1 MQHHRKSRSRLV
13 LRLSHL
19 ALGSVVSFAS
29 IGMAGCQ
36 SSARSPWHLS
46 NTETQRERA
55 DVQTLNSNYQRV
67 RSTVL
72 VRQIKKPTRAALDYA
87 AYSKNFM
94 IADLAPEQALEFSA
108 EPDTTNPFKG
118 LVERASLTGDIRSLP
133 LSSEEWN
140 NAVSLAPATE
150 YLANRQVHGADLMQQ
165 VNAGVRDEWWGFPRL
180 AGFAPQSISDL
191 YIHQQGEHAEL
202 WVKIEFAP
210 WFKGLGDLSDQDR
223 DGFPEVYGKISSDH
237 VSPEVVAA
245 LRGDYSTVPLSTS
258 EIKLWFNQLSS
269 YWYPSFNTDLIAAG
283 PSWPDAKTE
292 PDIREQLAG
301 KTFAKPSFV
310 LRGKPQGQATYA
322 VFLVDGYQA
331 CSGDCVAAAGT
342 GVQLPPTKAKA
353 DTSGAISALQRELS
367 DHGGLAHWVKQT
379 EKFTRAARTKLK
391 QEPQRKAFAGRDG
404 FLFFRNSLTYL
415 AGGNLTSQRPG
426 KNPLPVI
433 VEFKQ
438 ALAAK
443 GVDFLFVPVPT
454 KEEVFPGHF
463 DRSGKD
469 LVGKVVNPFGRQFL
483 LELSQAGVEVVD
495 LLPRFLAETSASPG
509 GTGELEPLYQR
520 QDTHWT
526 DRGLRLAAKEIAERI
541 KRYAWFPMLAPYSS
555 AYRTQATS
563 FTRFGD
569 LHSRLPEREQQR
581 YKPEVLQAQ
590 QVLSADGK
598 LYEDTPSSPIVVLG
612 DSFTGVYE
620 LTDAEHAGV
629 SAHVAAG
636 ISHPVDLVMSY
647 GGGPNVRNKL
657 MSRGKAD
664 LSRKKLVIWMMTA
677 RDLYDYWEDW
687 EALADK

>member
-1 MQHHRKSRSRLV
+1 MQHHRKSRFHFDLG
-13 LRLSHL
+13 LSHL
-19 ALGSVVSFAS
+19 AVGTLLALVLASSVS
-29 IGMAGCQ
+29 CQ
-36 SSARSPWHLS
+36 NTARSPWHLAS
-46 NTETQRERA
+46 AQTQRERA
-55 DVQTLNSNYQRV
+55 DVQTLNDYQRE

-94 IADLAPEQALEFSA
+94 IADLAPEQTLDFSA
-108 EPDTTNPFKG
+108 QPDSAKPFNG
-118 LVERASLTGDIRSLP
+118 LIERASLTGDTQSLP
-133 LSSEEWN
+133 LSSEEWS
-140 NAVSLAPATE
+140 NAIALAPAAE
-150 YLANRQVHGADLMQQ
+150 YLANRQIPGAELIQE
-165 VNAGVRDEWWGFPRL
+165 VNASVRDEWWGFARQP
-180 AGFAPQSISDL
+180 GFAPQSISDL
-191 YIHQQGEHAEL
+191 YIHQEGETSEL

-223 DGFPEVYGKISSDH
+223 DGFAEVYGKISPDH

-245 LRGDYSTVPLSTS
+245 LRGDYSTQPLSNA

-269 YWYPSFNTDLIAAG
+269 YWYPSFNTDLVAAG
-283 PSWPDAKTE
+283 PSWPDSKTE
-292 PDIREQLAG
+292 ADIREQLGG

-310 LRGKPQGQATYA
+310 LRGKPQGQATYE

-331 CSGDCVAAAGT
+331 CSDDCDTAEGS
-342 GVQLPPTKAKA
+342 GVRLPPTKAKA
-353 DTSGAISALQRELS
+353 ETSAAISALRRELAE
-367 DHGGLAHWVKQT
+367 HGGLAAWVKQT
-379 EKFTRAARTKLK
+379 DKFTRVARAKLK
-391 QEPQRKAFAGRDG
+391 QEPKRKTFAGSDG
-404 FLFFRNSLTYL
+404 FLFFRNSLSYIV
-415 AGGNLTSQRPG
+415 GGNLTRQRPG

-433 VEFKQ
+433 VEFKE
-438 ALAAK
+438 ALAAQ

-454 KEEVFPGHF
+454 KEEVFPAQF
-463 DRSGKD
+463 DRSGES
-469 LVGKVVNPFGRQFL
+469 LAGKVVNPFSRQFL
-483 LELSQAGVEVVD
+483 LELSEAGVEVVD
-495 LLPRFLAETSASPG
+495 LLPRFLAETAASPG
-509 GTGELEPLYQR
+509 GTGELELLYQR

-526 DRGLRLAAKEIAERI
+526 DRGLRLAAQEITQRI
-541 KRYAWFPMLAPYSS
+541 KRYGWFPMLAPSS
-555 AYRTQATS
+555 RPYRTQPTS

-569 LHSRLPEREQQR
+569 LHSRLPEREQKR

-598 LYEDTPSSPIVVLG
+598 LYEDTAASPIVILG

-629 SAHVAAG
+629 SAHIAAG

-664 LSRKKLVIWMMTA
+664 LSRKKLVVWMMTA

-687 EALADK
+687 ESLADK